1 MRLSEKTIELNFCAQ
16 VTASAPTPVL
26 WFGLTQKQEAAAGFD
41 AAVRMGGRLLLFQ
54 FKASDHV
61 LKSRD
66 RRFHLSHH
74 QLAALQ
80 KRAAKR
86 PRSVFYAFPLIG
98 NTVEL
103 SKAASLLTQVGLLD
117 VATLP
122 LINPPT
128 TRAGTPRKNQV
139 HYADVRRWTVTIYSD
154 PVESRLESAIEFAAG
169 GFLEADGL
177 ALRDGRVGEFDD
189 FWNFRRSIGGTA
201 AAAIVL
207 P

>member
-1 MRLSEKTIELNFCAQ
+1 MRRSEKTIELNFCAQ
-16 VTASAPTPVL
+16 VTASAPTPIL

-41 AAVRMGGRLLLFQ
+41 AAIKVGGRLLLFQ
-54 FKASDHV
+54 FKASDYV
-61 LKSRD
+61 LKSTD
-66 RRFHLSHH
+66 RCFHLSHH

-103 SKAASLLTQVGLLD
+103 SKAPSLLPNVGLLD

-122 LINPPT
+122 AINRPT
-128 TRAGTPRKNQV
+128 TRYGTPRKTQV
-139 HYADVRRWTVTIYSD
+139 HYADVRPWTVTIHSE
-154 PVESRLESAIEFAAG
+154 PVQSRLEPAMELAAG
-169 GFLEADGL
+169 GFQGGDGL
-177 ALRDGRVGEFDD
+177 SRPGFERFGD
-189 FWNFRRSIGGTA
+189 FWRFGRALGGTA

>member
-16 VTASAPTPVL
+16 VTASAPTHIV

-54 FKASDHV
+54 FKASDYV
-61 LKSRD
+61 LKSSD

-80 KRAAKR
+80 KRATKR
-86 PRSVFYAFPLIG
+86 PRSVFYAFPFMG

-103 SKAASLLTQVGLLD
+103 SKTPSLLAQVGLLD
-117 VATLP
+117 VSTLP
-122 LINPPT
+122 AIKSPT
-128 TRAGTPRKNQV
+128 TRYGTPRLNKV
-139 HYADVRRWTVTIYSD
+139 HYADVRPWTVTIHSE
-154 PVESRLESAIEFAAG
+154 PVETRLESAVELAAAG
-169 GFLEADGL
+169 FGGADERSSPGFERFGDLWRL
-177 ALRDGRVGEFDD
+177 RRAL
-189 FWNFRRSIGGTA
+189 GGTA

>member
-16 VTASAPTPVL
+16 VTASAPTPIL

-41 AAVRMGGRLLLFQ
+41 AAIKMGGRLLLFQ

-103 SKAASLLTQVGLLD
+103 SKDPSLLAQVGLLD

-122 LINPPT
+122 VISPPT
-128 TRAGTPRKNQV
+128 TGAGTPRKNQV
-139 HYADVRRWTVTIYSD
+139 HYADVRRWSVTIYSD
-154 PVESRLESAIEFAAG
+154 PVESRLESAIELAAG
-169 GFLEADGL
+169 GFRGSDGV
-177 ALRDGRVGEFDD
+177 ALSDERVGQFDD
-189 FWNFRRSIGGTA
+189 FWRFRRGLGGTA
-201 AAAIVL
+201 AAAILL